1 MIVTK
6 DTLVPQ
12 CELRRHLQRGIEMH
26 SSVLQNSRKRK
37 AQLHVEKVEREGVTY
52 RGLFLERSSFSCSR
66 DPAIT
71 TVAEKFIMLISPEL
85 ER

>member
-37 AQLHVEKVEREGVTY
+37 AQLHVEKVEREGVTH
-52 RGLFLERSSFSCSR
+52 RGLFSEDLASR
-66 DPAIT
+66 VVET
-71 TVAEKFIMLISPEL
+71 QLSQQ
-85 ER
+85 